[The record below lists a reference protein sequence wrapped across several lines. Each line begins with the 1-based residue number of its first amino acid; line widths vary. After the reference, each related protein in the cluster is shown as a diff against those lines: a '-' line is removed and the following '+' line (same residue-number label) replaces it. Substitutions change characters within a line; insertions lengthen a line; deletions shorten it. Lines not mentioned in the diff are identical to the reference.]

1 MENTQIVKVHSQKE
15 IEDIAKNYKL
25 CTIEDMNGKKVTTW
39 NSIKKPI
46 KDHLRDCFKRLELN
60 IYPNGYYNI
69 CFAQAVRFQKD
80 HNDKYIYCKG
90 KAPTEGPQYLA
101 NNGNNGVNKN
111 DLLSVQSALGYITQ
125 IAELTTEKNR
135 LEMELKN
142 AKEEI
147 TLLEAELAEYERE
160 DGGLSDKKDSDTMTF
175 LKDQSPAIMG
185 VLDRYFELQ
194 DKRLSLDEKRLNMG
208 AKPSQNKDPIKRTIK
223 KFEIGSEEH
232 LNYIRLLYKEEK
244 EEQMNKE
251 IDKLELAVPEKYEL
265 ICNELN
271 LFEDEN
277 DNNPEN

>member
-1 MENTQIVKVHSQKE
+1 MENTQIVKVHTQKE

-90 KAPTEGPQYLA
+90 KAPSEPPQQHFS
-101 NNGNNGVNKN
+101 NNSNNAMNKN

-135 LEMELKN
+135 LEMELRN

-147 TLLEAELAEYERE
+147 VVLEAELAEYERDDE
-160 DGGLSDKKDSDTMTF
+160 GLSDKKQSDTMQF
-175 LKDQSPAIMG
+175 LKDQAPQIMG
-185 VLDRYFELQ
+185 VFDRYFELQ
-194 DKRLSLDEKRLNMG
+194 DKKLSIEDKKLTLGKT
-208 AKPSQNKDPIKRTIK
+208 PNKDPVKRTIK
-223 KFEIGSEEH
+223 KFEIGSDEH
-232 LNYIRLLYKEEK
+232 LNYIRLLFKQEK
-244 EEQMNKE
+244 EDQMNKE
-251 IDKLELAVPEKYEL
+251 LDKLELQTPDKYEI

-271 LFEDEN
+271 LFENEN